1 MVYPVNRPTPI
12 RTDGSNWFAHNT
24 MRVRV
29 PDIIREVQALNPD
42 YPAPIQ
48 HALETLIDG
57 LETNAPVP
65 MLDLPAP
72 DYDEWAVA
80 YAFRRG
86 DTWQNTD
93 WFFAENY
100 VYRQVIQAVR
110 WWETA
115 RDPFAPRKAEELTSD
130 RLWRLLDETLAV
142 EGTTEERLSA
152 LIHRALWGNRIDLSY
167 APSLE
172 HGHAADADDLL
183 VDESAQAVRCL
194 LTRRGPVHIVAD
206 NAGTELA
213 LDLALADRLL
223 DGVAH
228 TVIVHLK
235 MHPTFVSDATL
246 PDALRFLDLLE
257 SDGRSREAAAFG
269 GRLRQA
275 LVEKRLRFAPDLYW
289 NGCRILR
296 NLPPRLEDS
305 FRRARLVVFKGD
317 ANYRRMV
324 GDILWPPETP
334 LARVVDR
341 FPAPILA
348 LRSLK
353 SDPIVG
359 LPPGLAEQIDSI
371 DPDWHTNGR
380 RGVIQTT
387 AT

>member
-29 PDIIREVQALNPD
+29 PDIIREVLDLNPD
-42 YPAPIQ
+42 YPASIR

-80 YAFRRG
+80 CAFRRG
-86 DTWQNTD
+86 DTWENTD

-115 RDPFAPRKAEELTSD
+115 RDPFAPKKAEELAGN
-130 RLWRLLDETLAV
+130 RLWYLLDEALAI
-142 EGTTEERLSA
+142 EGTVEERLSA

-172 HGHAADADDLL
+172 HGHAAGADDLL

-194 LTRRGPVHIVAD
+194 LDGHGPVHIVAD

-223 DGVAH
+223 DGVTNA
-228 TVIVHLK
+228 VIVHLK

-246 PDALRFLDLLE
+246 PDALRFLDLLN
-257 SDGRSREAAAFG
+257 DGGHGKAVAAFG
-269 GRLRQA
+269 ERLRRA
-275 LVEKRLRFAPDLYW
+275 LEAKRLRFAPDLYW
-289 NGCRILR
+289 NGSRILR
-296 NLPPRLEDS
+296 NLPPRLEDG
-305 FRRARLVVFKGD
+305 FRHARLVIFKGD

-334 LARVVDR
+334 LARVVER
-341 FPAPILA
+341 FPAPVLA

-359 LPPGLAEQIDSI
+359 LPPGLAEQIDAI
-371 DPDWHTNGR
+371 DPAWHTNGR
-380 RGVIQTT
+380 RGIIQT
-387 AT
+387 AAK